1 MHLTQVLQRALVV
14 VAALGFDLAVVELD
28 TGDDLLIMRPE
39 ANELLKVV
47 LGNRESNELLGL
59 VVVEPVTEA
68 ANIKAETT
76 IVNEIM
82 LAKIIYISSFYTPL

>member
-28 TGDDLLIMRPE
+28 TEDDLLIMRPE

-47 LGNRESNELLGL
+47 LGNRESNELLGM

-82 LAKIIYISSFYTPL
+82 

>member
-1 MHLTQVLQRALVV
+1 M
-14 VAALGFDLAVVELD
+14 AALGFDLAVVELD

-82 LAKIIYISSFYTPL
+82 